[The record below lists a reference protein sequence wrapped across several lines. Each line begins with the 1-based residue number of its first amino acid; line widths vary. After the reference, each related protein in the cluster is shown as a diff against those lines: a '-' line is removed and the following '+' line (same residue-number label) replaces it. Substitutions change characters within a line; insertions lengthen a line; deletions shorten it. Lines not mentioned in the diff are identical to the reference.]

1 MNLKPINQINLYG
14 LDEFFLDFV
23 RLYQNKK
30 LPNKILLSG
39 DKGLGKS
46 TLAFHLINYIFS
58 RDEQFKYDYKNLKI
72 NPENKSFKLINN
84 RTSPNFILIDNLDE
98 KKNIDINQIRN
109 LIINLN
115 KSSFNNKE
123 KFVIIDN
130 IERMNIN
137 SINALLKI
145 LEEPPDKTFFIL
157 INNDRFV
164 LPTLKSRCINF
175 KIFLSYTK
183 IINIINKLLN
193 EDIHKLIDKSLLNYY
208 VTPGNLYKMI
218 MLFKLNNHDL
228 KDYNINTFLNFIIK
242 ENLYKKDNLIKNLV
256 LEYIELFFR
265 KNISKAS
272 LKKDKLY
279 SYFLKRINDMQKF
292 NLDDESLFFEFQ
304 HKVLNG

>member
-1 MNLKPINQINLYG
+1 MNLNPINQVNLYE
-14 LDEFFLDFV
+14 LDEFFLEFIK
-23 RLYQNKK
+23 LYQNKK

-46 TLAFHLINYIFS
+46 TLAFHLVNYVFS
-58 RDEQFKYDYKNLKI
+58 KNEECKYDYKNFKI

-84 RTSPNFILIDNLDE
+84 MASPNFTLVDTLDE

-109 LIINLN
+109 LIIDLN
-115 KSSFNNKE
+115 KSSFNDKE
-123 KFVIIDN
+123 RFVLIDN
-130 IERMNIN
+130 IERMNMN

-145 LEEPPDKTFFIL
+145 LEEPPSKTFFIL
-157 INNDRFV
+157 INNNRFV

-175 KIFLSYTK
+175 KIFLSHAK
-183 IINIINKLLN
+183 IINIVNRLLN
-193 EDIHKLIDKSLLNYY
+193 EDIHEYIDKSLLNYY
-208 VTPGNLYKMI
+208 ATPGNLYKMI
-218 MLFKLNNHDL
+218 MLFKLNKLDL
-228 KDYNINTFLNFIIK
+228 KNYDIKAFLNFIIK
-242 ENLYKKDNLIKNLV
+242 ENLYKKDILMKKITF
-256 LEYIELFFR
+256 EYIELFFR

>member
-1 MNLKPINQINLYG
+1 MNLEPIKQINLYG
-14 LDEFFLDFV
+14 LDEFFLYFIS
-23 RLYQNKK
+23 LYQNKK

-46 TLAFHLINYIFS
+46 TFAFHLVNYIFS
-58 RDEQFKYDYKNLKI
+58 RDEEFKYDYKNFKI

-84 RTSPNFILIDNLDE
+84 SASPNFTLIDTLDE

-109 LIINLN
+109 LIIDLN

-123 KFVIIDN
+123 RFVIIDN

-145 LEEPPDKTFFIL
+145 LEEPPVKTFFIL

-175 KIFLSYTK
+175 RIFLSHA
-183 IINIINKLLN
+183 NIIDILNQLLN
-193 EDIHKLIDKSLLNYY
+193 EDMHKLIDKSLLNYY
-208 VTPGNLYKMI
+208 ITPGNLYKMI
-218 MLFKLNNHDL
+218 MLFKHNNHDL
-228 KDYNINTFLNFIIK
+228 KNYNLKTFLNFIIK
-242 ENLYKKDNLIKNLV
+242 ENLYKKDNLMKNII

-272 LKKDKLY
+272 LKNGKFY
-279 SYFLKRINDMQKF
+279 SYFLSRINDTKKF
-292 NLDDESLFFEFQ
+292 NLDDESLFFEFEY
-304 HKVLNG
+304 KMLNG